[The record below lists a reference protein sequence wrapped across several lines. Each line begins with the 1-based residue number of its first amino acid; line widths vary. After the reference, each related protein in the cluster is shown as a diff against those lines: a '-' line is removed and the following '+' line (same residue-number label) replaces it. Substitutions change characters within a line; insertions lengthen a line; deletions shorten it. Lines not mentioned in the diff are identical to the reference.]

1 MICVKLVNDTLTAID
16 LAPDETCQF
25 IQLAEK
31 VDALPVSLLTPVHV
45 MAFVGAAASCYGL
58 VFVINSVLYTMG
70 YKR

>member
-1 MICVKLVNDTLTAID
+1 MICVELVGNTLNVID

-31 VDALPVSLLTPVHV
+31 VDALPSNLLTPTDVFL
-45 MAFVGAAASCYGL
+45 FVGAAASCYGL